1 MQTVKIEPFKIIGL
15 SIRTTNEN
23 GQATKDIADLW
34 GKFMAENTL
43 AMIPN
48 KITQDIYSLY
58 TDYEDDHTKPYTTIL
73 GCKVSSLDKIPEGM
87 VGRSFDGGSYV
98 KTSTKGDLMQGL
110 IVKHWSKIFEM
121 DLNRTYLADF
131 EIYGQRAQNPSAA
144 EVDIYIG
151 VNQ

>member
-1 MQTVKIEPFKIIGL
+1 
-15 SIRTTNEN
+15 
-23 GQATKDIADLW
+23 
-34 GKFMAENTL
+34 MAENTL

-131 EIYGQRAQNPSAA
+131 EIYGQKAQNPSTA